1 MAQHSLQ
8 RRASGQGTWRPVTAH
23 TEALQ
28 IHGGSSIK
36 AGASA
41 TVVLCSCWQGCS
53 GAGEKQA
60 VKRDSPSRAA
70 GSSPDPTDG
79 YGGAVTSRF
88 SHKLRR
94 AQWHTLLCKTAL
106 CPAGVLV
113 GFGEGRSPA
122 EGHTS
127 QGNVACCR
135 RRRARTDCGPWLMRG
150 VWGFPSLGRCVAVAV
165 LWMLAGEGGSEV
177 NALTNTLAFE
187 GRRCIIHC
195 VPCACCLAES
205 SCSCQLDWLGCPR
218 AAAHQ
223 VEALTAGHCRPCAFS
238 SNFANSASPPPVL
251 TSATCTEVPSPH
263 SLAGG
268 DE

>member
-1 MAQHSLQ
+1 MTCPSPLVMAMAAASQGEIQQGSWAQRNEGPREASSAGSTGRASRGLGWACGVAWSAGKSDVAQHSLQ
-8 RRASGQGTWRPVTAH
+8 SHPPERRASGQGTWRPVTAH
-23 TEALQ
+23 MEGLQ

-41 TVVLCSCWQGCS
+41 TAVPCSCRQGCS
-53 GAGEKQA
+53 GAGEEQA

-88 SHKLRR
+88 SHELRR
-94 AQWHTLLCKTAL
+94 AQRHTLLCKTAL
-106 CPAGVLV
+106 CPTGVLV

-135 RRRARTDCGPWLMRG
+135 RRRARTECGPWLMRG

-165 LWMLAGEGGSEV
+165 L
-177 NALTNTLAFE
+177 
-187 GRRCIIHC
+187 
-195 VPCACCLAES
+195 
-205 SCSCQLDWLGCPR
+205 
-218 AAAHQ
+218 
-223 VEALTAGHCRPCAFS
+223 
-238 SNFANSASPPPVL
+238 
-251 TSATCTEVPSPH
+251 
-263 SLAGG
+263 
-268 DE
+268 